1 MILRRKKRRGTFLSS
16 LPGPEERGPG
26 GVNLPRRGHP
36 PARGLAA
43 PPSRPR
49 LPLLSQQPL
58 PPQLC
63 AGHPGS
69 PRRCTPR
76 PAGRAPSLHP
86 IPYPIPS
93 EGLCLGSP
101 RPSPSL
107 LPCLF
112 FFFYSL
118 SFFPSPPPPGKTR
131 RLPPAPCSVAAG
143 ARRRRSG
150 DTGAAWMWPLP
161 PGRGSAL
168 PGTRRD
174 GLGGLRSRGST
185 ARRWPRARCEARRR
199 GRCLR
204 FCVTVP
210 SRWVS
215 F

>member
-112 FFFYSL
+112 FFFLLSL
-118 SFFPSPPPPGKTR
+118 FFSIPSPTWEDPAAPPRPVLSSGGCSAAAERGHR
-131 RLPPAPCSVAAG
+131 RGVDVAAAPRPG
-143 ARRRRSG
+143 L
-150 DTGAAWMWPLP
+150 GAARYTQGRTRGAPQPRQHGAQVASGPL
-161 PGRGSAL
+161 
-168 PGTRRD
+168 
-174 GLGGLRSRGST
+174 
-185 ARRWPRARCEARRR
+185 
-199 GRCLR
+199 
-204 FCVTVP
+204 
-210 SRWVS
+210 
-215 F
+215 